1 MITINCN
8 DDLSRNTLF
17 LFDEI
22 IDDRLLVA
30 IKLAGQGNYE
40 EMEGLY
46 DMGHCQNRLSV
57 ILFVNNIIL
66 FLRIFAPYAVT
77 DDPFATWSSNKM
89 EPNWTGFWMVE
100 VLDRNGKVIGFETFE
115 YNHPRNLQ
123 MNPNANKFEGS
134 DNLEPEGR
142 GHRWGW

>member
-1 MITINCN
+1 LITINCN

-66 FLRIFAPYAVT
+66 FLRIFAPY
-77 DDPFATWSSNKM
+77 
-89 EPNWTGFWMVE
+89 GLLFW
-100 VLDRNGKVIGFETFE
+100 
-115 YNHPRNLQ
+115 Q
-123 MNPNANKFEGS
+123 QC
-134 DNLEPEGR
+134 
-142 GHRWGW
+142 